1 MQFISDS
8 LEKCWALY
16 LELYVATHQGGSY
29 INIRV
34 RFVVKSKI
42 HNFRLLEIPL
52 YKHHTREEILNTLV
66 ILLGAILPHWEHTII
81 GVSTDSAQIISGR
94 IRSIILSI
102 QLIFTHIW
110 GVVTLIKVSRKP
122 DLIQNT
128 QGL

>member
-1 MQFISDS
+1 MWAASLQFISDS

-42 HNFRLLEIPL
+42 RNFRLLEIPL

-66 ILLGAILPHWEHTII
+66 ILLYAILPHWEHTII

-102 QLIFTHIW
+102 QYACKPGLIRVWCGLHQLD
-110 GVVTLIKVSRKP
+110 VVM
-122 DLIQNT
+122 
-128 QGL
+128 